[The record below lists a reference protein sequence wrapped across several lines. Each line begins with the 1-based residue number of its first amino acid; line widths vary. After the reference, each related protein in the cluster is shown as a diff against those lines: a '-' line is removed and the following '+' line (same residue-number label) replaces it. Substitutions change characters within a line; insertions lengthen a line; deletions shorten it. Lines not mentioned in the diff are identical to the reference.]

1 MLSATTSTTP
11 NINNNR
17 EYYYNSRRTNSRRT
31 TVLSVCPSRYFCLV
45 LSLSSLYLSLSVF
58 FSGFLYLPCLSPVS
72 LSSLSLSLSS
82 SPSRHLDSIGC
93 RINPTYTLL
102 ILLLYTYCVK
112 PPTADLLLCCDKP
125 TADPLLHCGKRSAAN
140 LLKSTATRLHNSI
153 LRQTY

>member
-1 MLSATTSTTP
+1 MQPHQQHQTSTTTG
-11 NINNNR
+11 
-17 EYYYNSRRTNSRRT
+17 STTT
-31 TVLSVCPSRYFCLV
+31 TVGGLTVGGLLCYQYAPRVISVLSFLSLLYTYPCLYFSLAFFICLV
-45 LSLSSLYLSLSVF
+45 YPPSLFQV
-58 FSGFLYLPCLSPVS
+58 
-72 LSSLSLSLSS
+72 SLSLSS